1 MPDRNME
8 FGKFGARG
16 IKGYEA
22 AARQL
27 DQLAGFIATPVIRR
41 RGMMARLNYL
51 TRTPHAR
58 AAARACGLTVSE
70 RTLKRWAEGKATP
83 SRNSLAQL
91 EAAYRQ
97 VRRHN
102 VARHLLQ
109 RLNRQGRGTRVEFHP
124 LNQSQV
130 ERPRHRDVGFRTL
143 NVRHWDRMVEAWVE
157 GDDDGMDAAWFGDIT
172 ADLGSDYGAYEYVMN
187 VGFAA

>member
-1 MPDRNME
+1 MPDRNLE

-27 DQLAGFIATPVIRR
+27 DQLAAFIASPATTR
-41 RGMMARLNYL
+41 RGMLARLHYL
-51 TRTPHAR
+51 TRTDHAR
-58 AAARACGLTVSE
+58 AAAREAGLTVTD
-70 RTLKRWAEGKATP
+70 RTLKRWAEGKVSP
-83 SRNSLAQL
+83 SKKSLAQL
-91 EAAYRQ
+91 EDAYRQ

-130 ERPRHRDVGFRTL
+130 PRPLQRDVSFRTL
-143 NVRHWDRMVEAWVE
+143 NVRHWDRMVQAWAADDDEAMDEAWF
-157 GDDDGMDAAWFGDIT
+157 DGIT
-172 ADLGSDYGAYEYVMN
+172 VDLGSDYGAYEYVMN
-187 VGFAA
+187 IGFAA

>member
-8 FGKFGARG
+8 FGKFGAQG
-16 IKGYEA
+16 VKGYEA

-27 DQLAGFIATPVIRR
+27 DALVEFIATPVTQR
-41 RGMMARLNYL
+41 RGMLARLHYL
-51 TRTPHAR
+51 TRSERAKTAAR
-58 AAARACGLTVSE
+58 AAGLNVTD
-70 RTLKRWAEGKATP
+70 RTLKRWAEGKAAP
-83 SRNSLAQL
+83 SKKSLAQL
-91 EAAYRQ
+91 EAAYLQ

-109 RLNRQGRGTRVEFHP
+109 RLNKDGRGTRVEFHP

-130 ERPRHRDVGFRTL
+130 NRPHVRAVSFRTL
-143 NVRHWDRMVEAWVE
+143 NVRNWERMVEAWAA
-157 GDDDGMDAAWFGDIT
+157 DDDEAMDAAWFDDIT

-187 VGFAA
+187 IGFAA

>member
-1 MPDRNME
+1 MPDRNLE

-16 IKGYEA
+16 IKGYQA

-27 DQLAGFIATPVIRR
+27 DTLAHFIATPVTQR
-41 RGMMARLNYL
+41 RGMLARLHYL
-51 TRTPHAR
+51 TRTDHAK
-58 AAARACGLTVSE
+58 AAAREAGLTVTD
-70 RTLKRWAEGKATP
+70 RTLKRWAEGKASP
-83 SRNSLAQL
+83 SRKSLAQL
-91 EAAYRQ
+91 EDAYRQ

-130 ERPRHRDVGFRTL
+130 PRPHQRDVSFRTL
-143 NVRHWDRMVEAWVE
+143 NVRNWDRMVQAWAADDDEAMDEAWFDE
-157 GDDDGMDAAWFGDIT
+157 IT
-172 ADLGSDYGAYEYVMN
+172 VDLGSDYGAYEYVMN
-187 VGFAA
+187 IGFAA

>member
-1 MPDRNME
+1 MPDRNHE
-8 FGKFGARG
+8 FGKFGAQG

-27 DQLAGFIATPVIRR
+27 DNLVDFIATPVTQR
-41 RGMMARLNYL
+41 RGMLARLNYL
-51 TRTPHAR
+51 TRTEHAK
-58 AAARACGLTVSE
+58 AAARAAGLTVSD
-70 RTLKRWAEGKATP
+70 RTLKRWAERNTTP
-83 SRNSLAQL
+83 SKKSLAQL

-109 RLNRQGRGTRVEFHP
+109 RLNKDGRGTRVEFHP

-130 ERPRHRDVGFRTL
+130 PRPHVREVSFRTL
-143 NVRHWDRMVEAWVE
+143 NVRHWDRMVEAWAA
-157 GDDDGMDAAWFGDIT
+157 GDDDAMDQAWFSDIT

-187 VGFAA
+187 IGFAA

>member
-1 MPDRNME
+1 MPDRNLD

-27 DQLAGFIATPVIRR
+27 DHLAAFIASPATTR
-41 RGMMARLNYL
+41 RGMQARLHYL
-51 TRTPHAR
+51 TRTDHAR
-58 AAARACGLTVSE
+58 AAAREAGLTVTD
-70 RTLKRWAEGKATP
+70 RTLKRWAQGKASP
-83 SRNSLAQL
+83 SKKSLAQL
-91 EAAYRQ
+91 EDAYRQ

-130 ERPRHRDVGFRTL
+130 PRPLQRDVSFRTL
-143 NVRHWDRMVEAWVE
+143 NVRHWDRMVQAWAANDDEAMDEAWF
-157 GDDDGMDAAWFGDIT
+157 DGIT
-172 ADLGSDYGAYEYVMN
+172 VDLGSDYGAYEYVMN
-187 VGFAA
+187 IGFAA

>member
-1 MPDRNME
+1 VPDRNLE

-16 IKGYEA
+16 IKGYQA

-27 DQLAGFIATPVIRR
+27 DTLANFIATPVTQR
-41 RGMMARLNYL
+41 RGMLARLHYL
-51 TRTPHAR
+51 TRTDHAK
-58 AAARACGLTVSE
+58 AAAREAGLTVTD
-70 RTLKRWAEGKATP
+70 RTLKRWAEGKASP
-83 SRNSLAQL
+83 SRKSLAQL

-124 LNQSQV
+124 LNQSLV
-130 ERPRHRDVGFRTL
+130 PRPHQRDVSFRTL
-143 NVRHWDRMVEAWVE
+143 NVRNWDRMVQAWAADDDEAMDEAWFDE
-157 GDDDGMDAAWFGDIT
+157 IT
-172 ADLGSDYGAYEYVMN
+172 VDLGSDYGAYEYVTN
-187 VGFAA
+187 IGFAA

>member
-1 MPDRNME
+1 MPDRNLE

-27 DQLAGFIATPVIRR
+27 DRLAGFIATPVTQR
-41 RGMMARLNYL
+41 RGMLARLHYL
-51 TRTPHAR
+51 TRTERAK
-58 AAARACGLTVSE
+58 AAARAAGLTVTD
-70 RTLKRWAEGKATP
+70 RTLKRWADGRVTP
-83 SRNSLAQL
+83 SKKNLARL
-91 EAAYRQ
+91 ETAYLT
-97 VRRHN
+97 VRRQN

-130 ERPRHRDVGFRTL
+130 PRPRQRDVSFRSL
-143 NVRHWDRMVEAWVE
+143 NVRRWDRMVAAWAADDDAAMDEAWFT
-157 GDDDGMDAAWFGDIT
+157 GIT
-172 ADLGSDYGAYEYVMN
+172 VDLGSDYGSYEYVMN
-187 VGFAA
+187 IGFAA

>member
-1 MPDRNME
+1 MPDRSLE

-27 DQLAGFIATPVIRR
+27 DALVGFVATPITQR
-41 RGMMARLNYL
+41 RGMLARLHYL
-51 TRTPHAR
+51 TRSDRAM
-58 AAARACGLTVSE
+58 AAARAAGLKITD
-70 RTLKRWAEGKATP
+70 RTLKRWAEGRATP
-83 SRNSLAQL
+83 SKKSLAQL
-91 EAAYRQ
+91 EAAYLQ
-97 VRRHN
+97 VRRQN

-109 RLNRQGRGTRVEFHP
+109 RLHRDGRGTRVEFHP

-130 ERPRHRDVGFRTL
+130 SRPHQRAVSFRSL
-143 NVRHWDRMVEAWVE
+143 NVRQWDRMVEAWAA
-157 GDDDGMDAAWFGDIT
+157 GDGEAMDEAWFGGIT

-187 VGFAA
+187 IGFAA

>member
-1 MPDRNME
+1 MPDRNLE

-27 DQLAGFIATPVIRR
+27 DALAGFIATPVTQR
-41 RGMMARLNYL
+41 RGMLARLHYL
-51 TRTPHAR
+51 TRTAHAK
-58 AAARACGLTVSE
+58 AAARAAGLTVTD

-83 SRNSLAQL
+83 SKKSLAQL
-91 EAAYRQ
+91 DAVYLR
-97 VRRHN
+97 VRRQN
-102 VARHLLQ
+102 IARHLLQ

-130 ERPRHRDVGFRTL
+130 SRPLQRDVSFRTL
-143 NVRHWDRMVEAWVE
+143 NVRNWDRMVQAWVA
-157 GDDDGMDAAWFGDIT
+157 DDDATMDEAWFGDIT

-187 VGFAA
+187 IGFAA